1 MILKLRG
8 PHKDH
13 STKVWSQL
21 AKLVSEEK
29 ILNDFFLSNFLL
41 SAMAA
46 MLVGSGIIGYYSER
60 GPPKST
66 INLAKLSPNW
76 PSGFRGEY

>member
-1 MILKLRG
+1 
-8 PHKDH
+8 
-13 STKVWSQL
+13 
-21 AKLVSEEK
+21 
-29 ILNDFFLSNFLL
+29 LSNFLF
-41 SAMAA
+41 SVMAA
-46 MLVGSGIIGYYSER
+46 MLFGSGIIGYNSER